1 MKALPSSLFISNLS
15 PLRKLWLGA
24 ECALAIGAVAAL
36 VAVQPS
42 DANAQTTPATAAPVA
57 SAPAAPQ
64 ATGNM
69 DAMRKTLEQRLGV
82 EKIDELTRTPYGLIE
97 IRVGTEI
104 LYADMTGTYL
114 IAGNVIDM
122 RTKENLTQARTD
134 KLTSIAWKD
143 LPLQDAIK
151 IVKGK
156 GTRQVAMFEDPNC
169 GYCRLIHQHFTKVD
183 DVTMYVFLLPILSPD
198 SGEKSKQ
205 IWCSAD
211 RGKAWLDWMLDKKL
225 PTGDGKCATPND
237 RVTELG
243 RKYKVTGTPTIVF
256 TDGQRVPGAIPPEQI
271 EKRLASIAK

>member
-1 MKALPSSLFISNLS
+1 MKALNSYSLRSKLS
-15 PLRKLWLGA
+15 LSVMS
-24 ECALAIGAVAAL
+24 GAVLIAAGL
-36 VAVQPS
+36 LAAPQADV
-42 DANAQTTPATAAPVA
+42 NAQAAPAATAPAA
-57 SAPAAPQ
+57 SAPAAP
-64 ATGNM
+64 AGNM

-104 LYADMTGTYL
+104 LYADITGTYL

-211 RGKAWLDWMLDKKL
+211 RGKAWLDWMLEKKL

-271 EKRLASIAK
+271 EKRLASIVK

>member
-1 MKALPSSLFISNLS
+1 MKALNSHPLLSKLSLSVASAGVLI
-15 PLRKLWLGA
+15 A
-24 ECALAIGAVAAL
+24 AVALLAAPQAD
-36 VAVQPS
+36 V
-42 DANAQTTPATAAPVA
+42 NAQAAPAATAPAT
-57 SAPAAPQ
+57 SAPAATQ
-64 ATGNM
+64 TAGNM
-69 DAMRKTLEQRLGV
+69 EAMRKTLEQRLGV

-211 RGKAWLDWMLDKKL
+211 RGKAWLDWMLEKKL

>member
-1 MKALPSSLFISNLS
+1 M
-15 PLRKLWLGA
+15 
-24 ECALAIGAVAAL
+24 E
-36 VAVQPS
+36 
-42 DANAQTTPATAAPVA
+42 
-57 SAPAAPQ
+57 
-64 ATGNM
+64 
-69 DAMRKTLEQRLGV
+69 AMRKTLEQRLGV
-82 EKIDELTRTPYGLIE
+82 EKIDELKLTPYGLME

-198 SGEKSKQ
+198 STDKSKQ
-205 IWCSAD
+205 IWCAAD
-211 RGKAWLDWMLDKKL
+211 RSKAWLDWMLDKKMVA
-225 PTGDGKCATPND
+225 GEGKCTTPLD
-237 RVTELG
+237 RNTEMG
-243 RKYKVTGTPTIVF
+243 RKYKVTGTPTVIF
-256 TDGQRVPGAIPPEQI
+256 ADGSRVPGAIPPEQI
-271 EKRLASIAK
+271 EKRLASLAK

>member
-1 MKALPSSLFISNLS
+1 MKALPSSLFVSKLS

-24 ECALAIGAVAAL
+24 ECLLATGAVAAL
-36 VAVQPS
+36 LISQAS
-42 DANAQTTPATAAPVA
+42 EANAQAAPTTAPAASAPVA
-57 SAPAAPQ
+57 PA
-64 ATGNM
+64 GNM

-82 EKIDELTRTPYGLIE
+82 EKIDEISRTPYGLIE

-104 LYADMTGTYL
+104 LYADLTGTYL

-134 KLTSIAWKD
+134 KLSAIAWKD

-169 GYCRLIHQHFTKVD
+169 GYCRLIHQHFTKVE

-198 SGEKSKQ
+198 STDKSKQ
-205 IWCSAD
+205 IWCAAD
-211 RGKAWLDWMLDKKL
+211 RSKAWLDWMLDKKL
-225 PTGDGKCATPND
+225 AAGDGKCTNPLD
-237 RVTELG
+237 RNTELG

>member
-1 MKALPSSLFISNLS
+1 MKALNSYSLRSKLS
-15 PLRKLWLGA
+15 LSVMS
-24 ECALAIGAVAAL
+24 GAVLIAAAL
-36 VAVQPS
+36 LAAPQADV
-42 DANAQTTPATAAPVA
+42 NAQAAPAATAPAA

-64 ATGNM
+64 AAGNM

-211 RGKAWLDWMLDKKL
+211 RGKAWLDWMLEKKL